1 MLYRYVQVKRKNQTT
16 KMNSAEFKKLI
27 TNHFSPKIRKM
38 GWKGSGF
45 NFRKIEENHI
55 VKIFGIQG
63 SWMGGSVC
71 CETAIHFDFIPD
83 LAGKSS
89 SKISYASCIIR
100 ERLSPKG
107 EGDFHWQF
115 RNKEEENIKSIIQI
129 WEAFKT
135 HGQTFYKDFDN
146 FPKPFDQ
153 IEVNDLSNRNYK
165 LLNKYH
171 IYNHINFA
179 WILKEIN
186 QFIGNSKKAKEFSE
200 FGIQETIDHAESMAD
215 NNRGRIDTEYIEI
228 NRKRFEIK

>member
-1 MLYRYVQVKRKNQTT
+1 MD
-16 KMNSAEFKKLI
+16 SAEFKKLI
-27 TNHFSPKIRKM
+27 KNQFSPKIRQI

-45 NFRKIEENHI
+45 NFRKAEENHI

-63 SWMGGSVC
+63 SRWGGSVC

-83 LAGKSS
+83 LAGKSY
-89 SKISYASCIIR
+89 KKTTYASCLIR

-107 EGDFHWQF
+107 EGDYHWQF
-115 RNKEEENIKSIIQI
+115 RNKEEENIKSINQI

-135 HGQTFYKDFDN
+135 HGQTFYEDFDN

-153 IEVNDLSNRNYK
+153 IEVKDLSNRGYK

-186 QFIGNSKKAKEFSE
+186 QFIGNSDKAKEFSK
-200 FGIQETIDHAESMAD
+200 FGIQKTIDHAESIAH
-215 NNRGRIDTEYIEI
+215 NNKGKIDKEYIEM
-228 NRKRFEIK
+228 NRKRFEIG